1 MRHKAENSILLIYRL
16 LTLMAAVIS
25 PILDAKKANGAAGGC
40 PIRLAPVIKI
50 ILKSDIESAKTSLDD
65 ARAVIT

>member
-1 MRHKAENSILLIYRL
+1 
-16 LTLMAAVIS
+16 MAAVIS

-50 ILKSDIESAKTSLDD
+50 ILKSDIESAKTGLDD